1 MGWSRAV
8 AAVIGVSVL
17 SAGVAGC
24 TGDDPGAGPSP
35 SPSASVSTSVPPTPE
50 PTAAPVVPVLPAAA
64 KEPTEAG
71 ARAFIAYYWALI
83 NYAQVTGDVK
93 GLEGVSGPNCDG
105 CRGGINAIEEVYR
118 AGGHASGGEY
128 SAIVERL
135 KPAKFAT
142 PDARAYEGLVHVR
155 NDAQIIT
162 RADGSTRTL
171 DPTRN
176 TITVYLLWIGSSW
189 RMDVLVVQ

>member
-1 MGWSRAV
+1 MGWLRTV
-8 AAVIGVSVL
+8 AAVVGCGL
-17 SAGVAGC
+17 LTAGIAGC
-24 TGDDPGAGPSP
+24 TGDDPGTGPSP
-35 SPSASVSTSVPPTPE
+35 TPSASASTSVSPTPE
-50 PTAAPVVPVLPAAA
+50 PTAAPVAPVLPAAA
-64 KEPTEAG
+64 KEATEAG

-93 GLEGVSGPNCDG
+93 GLEKVSGPNCDG
-105 CRGGINAIEEVYR
+105 CRGGIDAIKEVYR

-128 SAIVERL
+128 SATVQRL

-142 PDARAYEGLVHVR
+142 PDARAYEGLVRVR
-155 NDAQIIT
+155 NDAQVIT
-162 RADGSTRTL
+162 RADGSTSTL

-176 TITVYLLWIGSSW
+176 TITVYVLWVGSSW